1 MIVTTLN
8 KRIIPISKRIVRCCT
23 AMLLVIFMLLTV
35 LPVFAQEAVLKAD
48 DIPEALTRAQ
58 LEAHGAIRRLYDKE
72 QEDNDFI
79 FLNADGT
86 VTEYDFSVPVKYKD
100 ENGKYKDKPKKY

>member
-1 MIVTTLN
+1 MNVTTLN

-72 QEDNDFI
+72 QGDNDFI